1 MAISPRQPGSSIKP
15 LTYIAAFEKGWTP
28 GTLIWDVPSEFP
40 PSGDPND
47 TRPPYKPVNYDDRF
61 HGPVTVRSALANSY
75 NVPAVKTLDFVGIYD
90 NPETSNEDGLVAFA
104 KRLGISTLTRNDY
117 GLSLTLGGGE
127 VTLLDLTGAFATI
140 ANGGLRVP
148 PVAITR
154 IDDFNGDTVYQY
166 TSPPGDQVIRSEH
179 AYLISSIL
187 SDNDARTPAF
197 GSNSVLN
204 LPFDSAAKTGT
215 TNDFRDN
222 WTLGYVPE
230 LAVGVWVGN
239 ADYSPMQN
247 ISGLTGAAPM
257 WADFMVEAVQQVTGG
272 NPTPFIRPAGVVERI
287 ICAVSGTEPSNK
299 CPLQASELFAA
310 DQPPLPKSEDLWKK
324 VVIDTWTGLEASPA
338 CEKFTD
344 EKLAANVKDT
354 WAIRWLKN
362 DSNGKEWAKQNGFS
376 RPLFFVPKRK
386 CTADDPRPLLQ
397 FTSPGDGDRIVSSPL
412 EIFGQAGATADFES
426 YRLEYG
432 IGSDPVKWELLK
444 KDGIP
449 VNEPGKLHE
458 WDLKE
463 LPAGEVIMRLTLQSV
478 NETYA
483 ELKMRL
489 NLQVPTPTPTPT
501 GSSTRPRAPTT
512 CSPTRPTSACC
523 GRRISRPTPRAR
535 APTQT
540 QTPSQTPIDP
550 FWTPPPETTRSP

>member
-1 MAISPRQPGSSIKP
+1 M
-15 LTYIAAFEKGWTP
+15 
-28 GTLIWDVPSEFP
+28 
-40 PSGDPND
+40 
-47 TRPPYKPVNYDDRF
+47 
-61 HGPVTVRSALANSY
+61 RSALANSY

-166 TSPPGDQVIRSEH
+166 ASPPGDQVIRSEH

-204 LPFDSAAKTGT
+204 LPFETAAKTGT

-239 ADYSPMQN
+239 ADYSPMRN

-257 WADFMVEAVQQVTGG
+257 WAEFMVEAVQQVTGG

-386 CTADDPRPLLQ
+386 CTAEDPRPLLQ

-432 IGSDPVKWELLK
+432 LGSDPVKWELLK

-463 LPAGEVIMRLTLQSV
+463 LPAGEVIMRLILQSV

-483 ELKMRL
+483 ELKMGL
-489 NLQVPTPTPTPT
+489 NLQVPTSTPTPRPDGWSSCCAAPPTVPRRCRSSWT
-501 GSSTRPRAPTT
+501 GWPPRSGLPIW
-512 CSPTRPTSACC
+512 R
-523 GRRISRPTPRAR
+523 RRICPGCGIWWISPSRACAAACRVP
-535 APTQT
+535 
-540 QTPSQTPIDP
+540 
-550 FWTPPPETTRSP
+550 RSPGSTIRLPPTATRTIPSISRRLPS